1 MKHLYFNMKIKIF
14 LITLIF
20 GTIISWG
27 QGLKTEGQKIINSQ
41 GEEVLLR
48 GMGLGGWML
57 MEGYMMQS
65 SEVADTQHEFRNR
78 LVDLIGEDITDEFFD
93 TWLSNHVT
101 KKDIDSL
108 EKWGFNSVRL
118 PMHYNLFTLPI
129 EDEPVT
135 GENTWLN
142 KGFTMVDNLLDWCES
157 NNMYLILDLHAAPGG
172 QGTNAAISD
181 YDDTKPSLWQSQENK
196 NKTVALW
203 RKLAERYKDEPWIG
217 GYDLLNEVNGDHVT
231 GPQLKQFYIEIT
243 NAIREVD
250 TNHIL
255 FIEGHDWAN
264 NFTGLTPTWDDNMVY
279 SFHKYWSKNDV
290 GSIQWVLDLR
300 EQHNVPLWMGEA
312 GENSNVWF
320 TEAITLFEDNNIGWS
335 WWPMKRVETIVGPY
349 SIEFTDGY
357 KNILEYWKGNAS
369 KPSVNDAFVAIMEL
383 ANNTNST
390 NCDHQK
396 DVPDAMIRQVATDA
410 SIPYSTHTIPGVV
423 YMSDFDLGKNG
434 LAYYDQDFANYSLST
449 GSFQAWND
457 GWVYRNDAVDIQKS
471 NDNVNNNGY
480 HIGFVKK
487 DEWMNYTVAINETG
501 KYKAGVRLAA
511 QSNGGEFHLAIDGEE
526 VTTTQTVNATGGW
539 ETFDTFEVIDI
550 LLEQGT
556 HVLTFRF
563 DSEGEFNLSSIEFTK
578 TGEISSVDF
587 NALNGHTVTAN
598 SIELVVNQS
607 LLESSLSN
615 SKDLFELVVNGIEE
629 SIASI
634 SFDSNNNRSIV
645 INTDKTLVYTDN
657 IEVSYNGTII
667 NSEGGKTLEPFSNL
681 EIRNTLTPLFIIPGT
696 IEVEDYVD
704 MEGLGVETTEDDGG
718 GHNIGY
724 TDAGDYADYIIYSGS
739 SSNYNVDFR
748 FAGFDAGE
756 IGLYLVDES
765 SNESELV
772 KITTPQ
778 TGGWQTWQTVS
789 GTVNIP
795 QGIHRLR
802 LKILAGGF
810 NMNWMKFEE
819 LVGNDDSDGDGIL
832 NENDDCPN
840 TDAGAT
846 VDSNGCA
853 IFTLPI
859 DNFTIGAYGES
870 CPGKENGK
878 IEVATQEAHNYK
890 MTLIGG
896 GLSIS
901 RFFTVGITLG
911 GITPGTYDVCITVD
925 GEEFEQCF
933 TLEIAE
939 GFEFSGKSSVSG
951 KKALIEIEKGTAPFI
966 VFINGNEVLET
977 MFNNFE
983 IDVNHGDLLE
993 VKTSIACEGKL
1004 ESKIDLFKTITSYP
1018 NPSEGE
1024 FMIAIPSDI
1033 RTVEAEVYNVFGQLV
1048 KKGDYDVNSGKILM
1062 NLSNNPNGIYLMKLY
1077 LDEPVTLKLIKE

>member
-1 MKHLYFNMKIKIF
+1 MKIKLVVVLFF
-14 LITLIF
+14 LTSV
-20 GTIISWG
+20 TIWG
-27 QGLKTEGQKIINSQ
+27 QGLKTSGQKIVDENGS
-41 GEEVLLR
+41 EVILK

-65 SEVADTQHEFRNR
+65 SDVADTQHEFRNKLID
-78 LVDLIGEDITDEFFD
+78 LVGEDNTNEFFD
-93 TWLSNHVT
+93 AWLANHVT

-108 EKWGFNSVRL
+108 AKWGFNSVRL

-129 EDEPVT
+129 EDEPVS
-135 GENTWLN
+135 GENTWLD
-142 KGFTMVDNLLDWCES
+142 KGFTMTDNLLQWCKE
-157 NNMYLILDLHAAPGG
+157 NNMYLILDLHGAPGG

-181 YDDTKPSLWQSQENK
+181 YDENKPSLWESSFNMS
-196 NKTVALW
+196 KTVALW
-203 RKLAERYKDEPWIG
+203 RKLADRYKDEEWIG
-217 GYDLLNEVNGDHVT
+217 GYDLLNEVNGNHVT
-231 GPQLKQFYIEIT
+231 GAELKQFYIEIT

-320 TEAITLFEDNNIGWS
+320 TEAIKLFEENNIGWS

-349 SIEFTDGY
+349 SIKFNEGY
-357 KNILEYWKGNAS
+357 KNILKYWRGEVS
-369 KPSVNDAFVAIMEL
+369 KPSESIAFAALMEL
-383 ANNTNST
+383 ANNANSE
-390 NCDHQK
+390 NCIHQK
-396 DVPDAMIRQVATDA
+396 DVSDAMLRQTQTDET
-410 SIPYSTHTIPGVV
+410 IPYSSHSIPGVIH
-423 YMSDFDLGKNG
+423 MSDFDLGKNG
-434 LAYYDQDFANYSLST
+434 IAYFDQDYANYSLST

-487 DEWMNYTVAINETG
+487 DEWMNYTVTISETG

-615 SKDLFELVVNGIEE
+615 SKDLFKLVVNGIEE

-645 INTDKTLVYTDN
+645 INTDKTLVYTDD
-657 IEVSYNGTII
+657 IEVSYNGTLI
-667 NSEGGKTLEPFSNL
+667 NSESGKTLETFSNL

-696 IEVEDYVD
+696 IEVEDYVE
-704 MEGLGVETTEDDGG
+704 MEGLGVETTEDTGG
-718 GHNIGY
+718 GQNIGY
-724 TDAGDYADYIIYSGS
+724 TDAGDYADYIIYSAS

-748 FAGFDAGE
+748 FSGYDAGE

-765 SNESELV
+765 STETELV
-772 KITTPQ
+772 KITTLQ
-778 TGGWQTWQTVS
+778 TGGWQTWETVS

-802 LKILAGGF
+802 LKVLTGGF
-810 NMNWMKFEE
+810 NMNWMKFEA
-819 LVGNDDSDGDGIL
+819 LAGNDDSDGDGIL
-832 NENDDCPN
+832 NDNDDCPN
-840 TDAGAT
+840 TESGAT
-846 VDSNGCA
+846 VDIHGCA
-853 IFTLPI
+853 IFTLPF

-870 CPGKENGK
+870 CPDKENGK
-878 IEVATQEAHNYK
+878 IEIVALEDHNYK
-890 MTLIGG
+890 LTLTGG
-896 GLSIS
+896 DLSINRS
-901 RFFTVGITLG
+901 FTVGITLG
-911 GITPGTYDVCITVD
+911 GIKAGTYNLCITVD

-939 GFEFSGKSSVSG
+939 GFEFAGKSSIKG
-951 KKALIEIEKGTAPFI
+951 KKVFVEIEQGTAPFK
-966 VFINGNEVLET
+966 VLINGVEVLET

-983 IDVNHGDLLE
+983 IDVKHGDFLE
-993 VKTSIACEGKL
+993 VKTAIACEGKL
-1004 ESKIDLFKTITSYP
+1004 ESKINLFKTIVSYP
-1018 NPSEGE
+1018 NPSKGE
-1024 FMIAIPSDI
+1024 FMITIPSDI
-1033 RTVEAEVYNVFGQLV
+1033 KTIEAEVYNVFGQLI
-1048 KKGDYDVNSGKILM
+1048 KKGDYDVNSGKALM
-1062 NLSNNPNGIYLMKLY
+1062 NLSNNPNGIYIIKLC